1 MKKFM
6 SLIIIVCLMTSL
18 FAGCGKTQDKTD
30 TTQGQPQ
37 KTTPGAGNGTQDTQ
51 KDDAAVT
58 AEAGGTDSIM
68 DALYARIADK
78 DVEIELW
85 TGPDWKGVY
94 DSSVE
99 GADYLDFFNFVK
111 KDFEAKYP
119 NIKVN
124 LSLIDGSQRAEK
136 LSIAIQ
142 SDTLPNM
149 YYESDFALSDYVH
162 EGLMV
167 PIDDI
172 ISEED
177 KSDIP
182 QAVWDGLALGGKTYI
197 FPFSAEVGM
206 MGINVSIFEEA
217 GAAEYLPEGDIGV
230 WTPEQFKAA
239 LEAVSGIDGVYPFA
253 VFANSQQGDSYTNM
267 LLRMYGG
274 KFVNDEG
281 SAFTINDEKGVKALQ
296 LIADLNSEG
305 LLAPGGETL
314 SQGDVYQM
322 FLNKNLAVA
331 TMSNLTYNDLVAGLK
346 NGSIEQPFNF
356 KWAYYPNETGA
367 ADPYCLSYVK
377 GGAIFDTGNEDEIT
391 ASKLFVKFFC
401 SAPYTEASK
410 VLIPV
415 RQSRIQELEAAGN
428 DTHVMEAAKA
438 LNNMISI
445 TGRVPGYV
453 SARSYYFPEM
463 QAILTKQKSAQEALD
478 SFVKAA
484 NEAISKAAAR
494 SVILNP

>member
-6 SLIIIVCLMTSL
+6 SMIIVMCLVMSL
-18 FAGCGKTQDKTD
+18 LAGCGKKQDNTQE
-30 TTQGQPQ
+30 QPQ
-37 KTTPGAGNGTQDTQ
+37 KTTTGEESGEKDTT
-51 KDDAAVT
+51 KDAAAT
-58 AEAGGTDSIM
+58 EADGTENIM
-68 DALYARIADK
+68 DALYAQIAEK
-78 DVEIELW
+78 NVEIELW

-99 GADYLDFFNFVK
+99 GADYLDFFNSVK

-124 LSLIDGSQRAEK
+124 LSLIDGSQRSEK

-197 FPFSAEVGM
+197 FPFSAEVGL
-206 MGINVSIFEEA
+206 MGINVSIFEKA
-217 GAAEYLPEGDIGV
+217 GATDLLPEGDIGV

-239 LEAVSGIDGVYPFA
+239 LKAVSGIEGVYPFA

-296 LIADLNSEG
+296 FIADLNSEG

-346 NGSIEQPFNF
+346 NGSIEQPFDF
-356 KWAYYPNETGA
+356 KWAYYPNETGS

-377 GGAIFDTGNEDEIT
+377 G
-391 ASKLFVKFFC
+391 
-401 SAPYTEASK
+401 
-410 VLIPV
+410 
-415 RQSRIQELEAAGN
+415 
-428 DTHVMEAAKA
+428 
-438 LNNMISI
+438 
-445 TGRVPGYV
+445 
-453 SARSYYFPEM
+453 
-463 QAILTKQKSAQEALD
+463 
-478 SFVKAA
+478 
-484 NEAISKAAAR
+484 
-494 SVILNP
+494 